1 MKHLGRKLFHL
12 LGGLGL
18 LALYALLGRE
28 QALWSYTVLAGIVLL
43 LEIARLRSPAF
54 NRMLFARFGSFIRKS
69 EERRMT
75 GTVPYLLGVGLALL
89 FYRVEIAAAAVCF
102 LTFGDV
108 AATAVGERFGRTKI
122 AGEKS
127 LEGTLAFIAAA
138 TASGLL
144 LAVVDIHLMRGI
156 ILAGALTAAFAELLP
171 LPLNDNLV
179 IPLASGGVM
188 ELIARSTGCS

>member
-1 MKHLGRKLFHL
+1 MKHLGRKVFHL

-18 LALYALLGRE
+18 LALYALLGRA

-75 GTVPYLLGVGLALL
+75 GTVPYLLGVGLSLL

-102 LTFGDV
+102 LAFGDV

>member
-1 MKHLGRKLFHL
+1 MKHLGRKVFHL

-75 GTVPYLLGVGLALL
+75 GTVPYLLGVGLSLL

-102 LTFGDV
+102 LAFGDV